1 MNTTEDALRAL
12 AELAQLALLPP
23 ANDLARHQ
31 KAVALHSEILRALA
45 PQENMRLWL
54 QRQLGEALNLEGA
67 AITGSVVNFMG
78 AVRPVL
84 ARLKGEKPPAAVE
97 SPEAA

>member
-12 AELAQLALLPP
+12 AELAQLAMLPP
-23 ANDLARHQ
+23 PNNLERHQ
-31 KAVALHSEILRALA
+31 MALRLHAEILRALA
-45 PQENMRLWL
+45 PPESMRMWL
-54 QRQLGEALNLEGA
+54 QRQIGEALDLEAA
-67 AITGSVVNFMG
+67 AITGNVVNFMG